1 MDAKFSLSKSSEMR
15 FVPVLKYPML
25 TVSSLKITPSK
36 RPKFILTC
44 FAECG
49 GPSCRPRRLV
59 VGPAAGGVG
68 VVQHVEAGGVRDV
81 DKVLG
86 QALLLTPPIRLA
98 LWLRRVHLQARLH
111 TVSVTATSECYAV
124 LRSRS
129 RNYLFNK
136 YFVQSVQQV
145 T

>member
-1 MDAKFSLSKSSEMR
+1 M
-15 FVPVLKYPML
+15 PVLQYPML
-25 TVSSLKITPSK
+25 TVSSLKITPSR

-111 TVSVTATSECYAV
+111 RYGISYCYFRILCSVAEPEPK
-124 LRSRS
+124 LP
-129 RNYLFNK
+129 F
-136 YFVQSVQQV
+136 
-145 T
+145 